1 MAALADPT
9 HASGSHAADRD
20 DIPTQHEST
29 GQLVADATE
38 QIGQLVRQEMALAR
52 AELTQSAKKAGT
64 GAGLFGGAGLVAL
77 YGVAA
82 LVATAII
89 SLDLVMPLWLAAL
102 VVGVVLLAVAGLLAL
117 VGKKQVSEAAPP
129 AERTVHNV
137 KADIDTVRGGNHP

>member
-1 MAALADPT
+1 M
-9 HASGSHAADRD
+9 
-20 DIPTQHEST
+20 
-29 GQLVADATE
+29 ADATE

-89 SLDLVMPLWLAAL
+89 ALDLVLPLWLAAL

-117 VGKKQVSEAAPP
+117 VGKKQLSEAAPP

>member
-1 MAALADPT
+1 MPHPLRSLPHRGVSRDPQPP
-9 HASGSHAADRD
+9 HR
-20 DIPTQHEST
+20 
-29 GQLVADATE
+29 
-38 QIGQLVRQEMALAR
+38 
-52 AELTQSAKKAGT
+52 
-64 GAGLFGGAGLVAL
+64 
-77 YGVAA
+77 GVAA